1 MRIRGILFDM
11 DGLMFDTERIS
22 SLAFDHVEKELGIDL
37 RSGMPDMMGR
47 SV

>member
-22 SLAFDHVEKELGIDL
+22 SLAFDHVE
-37 RSGMPDMMGR
+37 RSWE
-47 SV
+47 STCAAACLT